1 MIAINP
7 RQLTGRRHYAQLSAK
22 AILWLLIS
30 ACSCTVN
37 MALADLQTL
46 DRVVAIVDDDIIL
59 ATELQ
64 ERLAMVSE
72 GLERRGVTAPTEEV
86 LYRETLD
93 RLIMESIQLQLAN
106 RYGVRIPDAQLD
118 DAMGRMAA
126 SNGLNLEQFRSAIEA
141 QGQSYVAMRE
151 EIRREMMIQ
160 RVQQGNVNRN
170 IQISQQEIDN
180 FLATDEG
187 EAMTQPEFRV
197 VQALVE
203 TGRDDSD
210 DVLAAK
216 EAFVDGVL
224 ASILDGKP
232 FEEAVAPMDPY
243 VFKGGDLGWRKMA
256 DIPSMFAS
264 VIPQL
269 KVGETAKVE
278 SGAGFHLVYLV
289 DERGRER
296 LVAQTQVRH
305 ILIKPTEVLDEEEAL
320 ALINNLR
327 QRIIDGEDFSAIAK
341 EYSDDIGSA
350 QEGGELGWTNP
361 GQMVPEF
368 ESAMASAEI
377 GVVTE
382 PVKSQFGWH
391 ILEVTDRRD
400 QNVAEEMRRRQ
411 VANYLHQ
418 QKYDEELEAWLRKIR
433 NEAFVDI
440 K

>member
-1 MIAINP
+1 MSVTNICYRRFIA
-7 RQLTGRRHYAQLSAK
+7 TLSLGNMARSLL
-22 AILWLLIS
+22 AILAFAS
-30 ACSCTVN
+30 VAQPS
-37 MALADLQTL
+37 LAQVETL

-59 ATELQ
+59 ATELR
-64 ERLAMVSE
+64 ERVALVTQ
-72 GLERRGVTAPTEEV
+72 GLERRGVPLPEEDI
-86 LYRETLD
+86 LIRETLD
-93 RLIMESIQLQLAN
+93 RLILESIQLQLAN
-106 RYGVRIPDAQLD
+106 RYGVRIPDAALD

-126 SNGLNLEQFRSAIEA
+126 GNGMDLEQFRVAIEQ

-180 FLATDEG
+180 FMATEEG

-203 TGRDDSD
+203 TTNEDNPETVAS
-210 DVLAAK
+210 K

-224 ASILDGKP
+224 AAILDGVP
-232 FEEAVAPMDPY
+232 FEEAVATLEPY
-243 VFKGGDLGWRKMA
+243 VFKGGDLGWRKRG
-256 DIPSMFAS
+256 DLPSMFAD

-269 KVGETAKVE
+269 KVGETAKVK
-278 SGAGFHLVYLV
+278 SGAGFHLVYLI

-296 LVAQTQVRH
+296 LVAQTEVRH
-305 ILIKPTEVLDEEEAL
+305 ILIKPTEVLDEQAAYEQIVAL
-320 ALINNLR
+320 R
-327 QRIIDGEDFSAIAK
+327 ERILNGEDFAVIAK

-350 QEGGELGWTNP
+350 QEGGELGWTSP

-368 ESAMASAEI
+368 ERAMASADI
-377 GVVTE
+377 GVITE
-382 PVKSQFGWH
+382 PVQSEFGWH
-391 ILEVTDRRD
+391 ILEVTGRRE
-400 QNVAEEMRRRQ
+400 QNVAEDMRRRQ

-418 QKYDEELEAWLRKIR
+418 QKYDEELDAWLRKIR
-433 NEAFVDI
+433 DEAFVDI